1 MKTRTIQKCL
11 LDWYR
16 RDARTLPWRGAQDPY
31 AVWVSEVMLQQTRVE
46 TVIPYY
52 ERWMRAF
59 PDVAS
64 LARAPQD
71 KVLKQWEGLGYYSR
85 ARNLH
90 KAAAMILRDHG
101 GDLPDTAEKLREL
114 PGVGD
119 YIAGAIASIAFGQH
133 EPALDGNGLR
143 VLARLRGYE
152 LPVNTARGKRDLGEL
167 LRSLLPVG
175 VAGEFN
181 QAIMDLGAGVCLPR
195 SPRCDDC
202 PLAGVCA
209 AFAQGC
215 QGELPVRK
223 DKKVNP
229 HYEVVA
235 AVIVE
240 DGRALID
247 KRSPDGLLGGL
258 WEFPGGKV
266 EEGEGLSQALER
278 ELCEELGV
286 RARAGEEL
294 GVYRH
299 AYTHFSVTVHTFF
312 TVITGG
318 TPRALQAEKVEW
330 VEIARLKD
338 YPMGKVDRS
347 ISSDLAEMLQE

>member
-1 MKTRTIQKCL
+1 MKTKTIQKQL

-16 RDARTLPWRGAQDPY
+16 RNGRDLPWRGARDPY

-46 TVIPYY
+46 SVIPYY

-59 PDVAS
+59 PDVTS

-71 KVLKQWEGLGYYSR
+71 EVLKQWEGLGYYSR

-90 KAAAMILRDHG
+90 KAADLIVSDFG
-101 GDLPDTAEKLREL
+101 GRLPDTAEKLREL
-114 PGVGD
+114 PGVGE
-119 YIAGAIASIAFGQH
+119 YIAGAIASIAFGMP

-143 VLARLRGYE
+143 VLARLSGYD
-152 LPVNTARGKRDLGEL
+152 LPVNTARGKRELGEV
-167 LRSLLPVG
+167 LRGLLPAEG
-175 VAGEFN
+175 AGEFN

-195 SPRCDDC
+195 NPRCNDC

-209 AFAQGC
+209 AFAQGR
-215 QGELPVRK
+215 QDELPVRRS
-223 DKKVNP
+223 KKATP

-240 DGRALID
+240 EGRTLID

-266 EEGEGLSQALER
+266 EEGEGLSEALER
-278 ELCEELGV
+278 ELMEELGV
-286 RARAGEEL
+286 RAQAGEKL

-299 AYTHFSVTVHTFF
+299 AYTHFSVTVHAFF
-312 TVITGG
+312 TVIIGG

-330 VEIARLKD
+330 VEIERLGD
-338 YPMGKVDRS
+338 YAMGKVDRS
-347 ISSDLAEMLQE
+347 IAGDLEKSIRL